1 MKNNKG
7 QFVKGSTPHNKGKKQ
22 VEYISPDKIENIK
35 ATQFKVDGLLA
46 ENHPSWKGGIQQPKG
61 DCNYIYKDKNTRL
74 RKPRV
79 IYEENFGPI
88 PKGYVV
94 WHKDGNKKNDHPD
107 NLEAISRAEMMRRNG
122 PTKNK

>member
-79 IYEENFGPI
+79 MKKTLVQFL
-88 PKGYVV
+88 
-94 WHKDGNKKNDHPD
+94 KDMLYG
-107 NLEAISRAEMMRRNG
+107 
-122 PTKNK
+122 TKTEIKRMTIQII